1 MHTKTDLTER
11 LLARM
16 KATGE
21 TPAQLARYL
30 DIAPQ
35 TMTKLV
41 RGARIAPDTRLAIIQ
56 RLDALES
63 RARRA
68 AGQRRRHARGET
80 AESQTP

>member
-1 MHTKTDLTER
+1 MHTKTDLTAR

-21 TPAQLARYL
+21 RPAQLARYL

-41 RGARIAPDTRLAIIQ
+41 RGVRIASDTRLAIIQ

-80 AESQTP
+80 VESPNP